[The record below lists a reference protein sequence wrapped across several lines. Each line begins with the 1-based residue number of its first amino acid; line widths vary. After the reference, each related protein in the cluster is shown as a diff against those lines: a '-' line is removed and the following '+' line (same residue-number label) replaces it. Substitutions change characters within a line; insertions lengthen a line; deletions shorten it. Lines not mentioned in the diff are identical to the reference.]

1 MTGYSILDKKPS
13 NKIFL
18 AFCSSRKCKSLIIE
32 NVAMQLIEVSNDHSF
47 GEKKFKINGSSLIVN
62 LVKLENSNVFDGFS
76 TKMLKLIQNCCIKI
90 MGLLQR
96 GKLSFSGRRT
106 KVFNLCAQC

>member
-13 NKIFL
+13 NKKIL
-18 AFCSSRKCKSLIIE
+18 ASCSSRKCKSLIIE

-76 TKMLKLIQNCCIKI
+76 TQNAQV
-90 MGLLQR
+90 GSELLH
-96 GKLSFSGRRT
+96 
-106 KVFNLCAQC
+106 

>member
-1 MTGYSILDKKPS
+1 
-13 NKIFL
+13 
-18 AFCSSRKCKSLIIE
+18 
-32 NVAMQLIEVSNDHSF
+32 MQLIEVSNDHSF

-76 TKMLKLIQNCCIKI
+76 TKMLKLVQNCFIKI

-106 KVFNLCAQC
+106 KVFNLILCPVLKRNPEDLVN